1 MVKFINY
8 VIFRIKFWNQQR
20 KKLKQLNKKDPFI
33 YK

>member
-1 MVKFINY
+1 MIKFIKY
-8 VIFRIKFWNQQR
+8 VVFRIRFWWQQR